1 MKYQARM
8 RELGFALGDTGG
20 GCTAY
25 MKEDPYGRS
34 ILITAEHDAMA
45 PTYATE
51 LIAVSFWDKD
61 GHEVG
66 YFITRFSEILK
77 GKIKITVGEG

>member
-1 MKYQARM
+1 
-8 RELGFALGDTGG
+8 
-20 GCTAY
+20 
-25 MKEDPYGRS
+25 MKEDKFGS
-34 ILITAEHDAMA
+34 GVLITAEHDAMA

-51 LIAVSFWDKD
+51 LVAVSFWDKE

-77 GKIKITVGEG
+77 GNIKITVGEG